1 MTKLFCIPYSGA
13 SAMVYSKWTKL
24 INKEIKVIPL
34 ELAGRGRRF
43 NDKFFNDI
51 DEAAEDLSNTIIRE
65 AKDVDYAIFG
75 HSMGARVTYEV
86 YYKLIEKGFKE
97 PVKIFFSGSK
107 APHLPPD
114 EIKRYKLPDEQF
126 KQVVLQYGG
135 NSEDVFKNKELCDLF
150 IPILRADFRIYE
162 EYKFVPGREKIKTDV
177 VVYYGR
183 GDSSITYDNMTAWQ
197 EVAGSGFK
205 LVAFDGSHFYLNEDA
220 NGITASINKELAG
233 QK

>member
-43 NDKFFNDI
+43 GDKFYRDI
-51 DEAAEDLSNTIIRE
+51 DQAAEDLSNTIINE
-65 AKDVDYAIFG
+65 AKDDDYAIFG

-86 YYKLIEKGFKE
+86 YYRLKEKGFKE

-107 APHLPPD
+107 APQLPPD
-114 EIKRYKLPDEQF
+114 EIKRYQLPDNQF

-183 GDSSITYDNMTAWQ
+183 SDSSITYDNMTAWQ
-197 EVAGSGFK
+197 EVAGSGIK
-205 LVAFDGSHFYLNEDA
+205 LVAFDGSHFYLNEDV

-233 QK
+233 RK